1 MFEGVEPA
9 MNFKNICELV
19 VPLHLVAVF
28 WEFIAAR
35 W

>member
-19 VPLHLVAVF
+19 VPLHLVQQSF
-28 WEFIAAR
+28 ESL
-35 W
+35 